1 MRTFAWLRSDPSLK
15 IASLVLA
22 IFVWMYV
29 RSEEKPIQVVS
40 VPLELSGLPD
50 DLALSGR
57 TLEHVT
63 VRVRAREATLRNL
76 TPEGLRAAVHLQDAQ
91 PGELHLDLT
100 PSIVHA
106 PLGVEVLS
114 VDPPQLTVML
124 ERRTTRVVPVVARF
138 RGSPEPPLE
147 QAGYTI
153 VPNQVTVQGPERVVR
168 QVRQAV
174 TDEVDLTGRKSGF
187 ESVVAIQPDRTGAR
201 IVDKAVA
208 VVKVQLSEPP
218 ATRTFEAVPLVPV
231 VPGRLPY
238 EAVPLVPVVPGRLPY
253 EVRCHPETIT
263 VVLEGP
269 GQTLEALERDN
280 IVAELDLEGM
290 APRGAPYAVQPRVS
304 IQPERLRAGVAVR
317 SISHPTIH
325 VTVSRK
331 GAR

>member
-238 EAVPLVPVVPGRLPY
+238 E
-253 EVRCHPETIT
+253 VRCHPETIT

-304 IQPERLRAGVAVR
+304 IQPERLGAGVAVR